1 MQTDKPTIPN
11 DSKQTAVEDEVASK
25 TEINEAPS
33 LEEESTDLSIS
44 SLQGFSQN
52 IELKITILNI

>member
-1 MQTDKPTIPN
+1 MQTDKLTIPN

-33 LEEESTDLSIS
+33 LEESTDLSIS